1 MSVTV
6 DYFFNSPLELPA
18 LAEQINHVLGSTL
31 VAPEKYPEDYLTWFM
46 GMEFDLVIVEG
57 RFDDDRDLDFTSF
70 RYSCGTRTIGSNRT
84 RPVQI
89 PVMLSVI
96 QILQHDLDIGGIF
109 VYDVQTLLARYERR
123 NPPVSERSTKIP
135 FVDVLSGTDLDDF
148 AGHLAAVST
157 RR

>member
-31 VAPEKYPEDYLTWFM
+31 VSNDDYPEDYLTWFM
-46 GMEFDLVIVEG
+46 GMEFDLGSIEG
-57 RFDDDRDLDFTSF
+57 RLDDDRDLDFTSF
-70 RYSCGTRTIGSNRT
+70 RYSCGTRTISANRT

-89 PVMLSVI
+89 PVMLSVV
-96 QILQHDLDIGGIF
+96 QILQRQVDLGGIL
-109 VYDVQTLLARYERR
+109 VYDVQTLLARYERK
-123 NPPVSERSTKIP
+123 NPPVSQRSTVVP

-148 AGHLAAVST
+148 AGHLAAVSA